1 MERKFKVGERVK
13 DKSTGLSCDVVYV
26 HEDSDLPYLIVGKT
40 TGGVCINWRRSEQ
53 IELIPIKKLPEP
65 KYNVGD
71 KVRVSAEGIEPFE
84 VMVTSWCT
92 SGGRYYYTFEIVG
105 GTAGAHSVGDKPLE
119 LKYKKGDKIWN
130 KKDKRVDIIDAI
142 STSGCGY
149 VYVVALGGFLG
160 VYKLSDIEPYTG
172 QDKTP
177 TDAYWDNKE
186 GKIVHTKGLG
196 EYQHPYTVIL
206 KSGVKV
212 GVSKEGGKCL
222 IKNRESLQGEPLKTS
237 QSATLQLGDEFDFTN
252 GEIASIVPTEN
263 ILK

>member
-1 MERKFKVGERVK
+1 
-13 DKSTGLSCDVVYV
+13 
-26 HEDSDLPYLIVGKT
+26 
-40 TGGVCINWRRSEQ
+40 
-53 IELIPIKKLPEP
+53 
-65 KYNVGD
+65 
-71 KVRVSAEGIEPFE
+71 
-84 VMVTSWCT
+84 MVTSWCT

-172 QDKTP
+172 QDKVKEQLGSRAKNWLNLTKINHIFEDYEKAMDKIPTTP
-177 TDAYWDNKE
+177 KP
-186 GKIVHTKGLG
+186 
-196 EYQHPYTVIL
+196 HPYTVIL

-212 GVSKEGGKCL
+212 GVTPTMVDYINEQDGLTTSTQTFEDGKFIL
-222 IKNRESLQGEPLKTS
+222 S
-237 QSATLQLGDEFDFTN
+237 
-252 GEIASIVPTEN
+252 EIAAIVPTEN
-263 ILK
+263 IVK